1 MDTREKDIRTWSM
14 LCHLSAL
21 AGFIVGLGNVLGP
34 LIVWQIKKNEL
45 PEIIPHGKASVNF
58 QLTLLII
65 DIIASLGFF
74 AFIGSNFI
82 SSPFPFGGRNTT
94 FPFFG
99 GFIAGGIVFTIINI
113 LGLVFTIIAG
123 VRANNGEA
131 YRYPFAIRFVK

>member
-65 DIIASLGFF
+65 DVIAGLGFF
-74 AFIGSNFI
+74 AFIGGSFF
-82 SSPFPFGGRNTT
+82 SFPFHNTGST

-131 YRYPFAIRFVK
+131 YKYPFAIRFVK

>member
-1 MDTREKDIRTWSM
+1 MDQREKDIRTWSM

-65 DIIASLGFF
+65 DIIAGLGFF
-74 AFIGSNFI
+74 AFIGNSFVH
-82 SSPFPFGGRNTT
+82 FPFGGTNSS
-94 FPFFG
+94 FPFFFAG
-99 GFIAGGIVFTIINI
+99 GFITGGIVFTIINI

-123 VRANNGEA
+123 VRANNGEE
-131 YRYPFAIRFVK
+131 YRYPFSIRFIR

>member
-1 MDTREKDIRTWSM
+1 MDPREKDIRTWSM
-14 LCHLSAL
+14 LCHLAAL
-21 AGFIVGLGNVLGP
+21 AGFVIGFGNVFGP

-65 DIIASLGFF
+65 NVIAGLGFF
-74 AFIGSNFI
+74 AFLGGSILSF
-82 SSPFPFGGRNTT
+82 PFPFHRTGSG

-131 YRYPFAIRFVK
+131 YSYPFAIRFIK

>member
-1 MDTREKDIRTWSM
+1 MEPREKDVRTWSM

-21 AGFIVGLGNVLGP
+21 AGLIIGLGNILGP

-58 QLTLLII
+58 QLTLLMI
-65 DIIASLGFF
+65 DIIAGLGFF
-74 AFIGSNFI
+74 AFIGSHFI
-82 SSPFPFGGRNTT
+82 SSSFPFGGSNHT

-99 GFIAGGIVFTIINI
+99 GFLAGGLVFTIINI

-123 VRANNGEA
+123 VRANNGEP
-131 YRYPFAIRFVK
+131 YRYPFAIQFVK